1 VTDTRNDPPGAG
13 TERELLQTFL
23 QYQRDTVVMK
33 LEGLTLEEATRRLVP
48 SDTTILGMVKHLGWV
63 ELSWFLKVLNGT
75 QLDVP
80 WTKEDPD
87 ADFRIEPGETVESV
101 VAFYRDACRQADEAA
116 AEHALDDLATNARE
130 PRSLRWI
137 YIHMIEETAR
147 HVGQADILRE
157 QTDGAT
163 GE

>member
-1 VTDTRNDPPGAG
+1 MTDTRIDPPGAG

-33 LEGLTLEEATRRLVP
+33 LDGLTLEEATRRLVP

-63 ELSWFLKVLNGT
+63 ELSWFLKVLNGA

-101 VAFYRDACRQADEAA
+101 VAFYRDACRQADAAA
-116 AEHALDDLATNARE
+116 AEHGLDDLATNARE

-137 YIHMIEETAR
+137 FVHMIEETAR